1 MQITGKSLSPGPKE
15 TGAPLVCPKD
25 VGGSEPGKEGG
36 IEVLEESGE
45 DSGFYSELGE
55 R

>member
-1 MQITGKSLSPGPKE
+1 MQITVKSLSPGRKE

-25 VGGSEPGKEGG
+25 VGRSEPGKGG
-36 IEVLEESGE
+36 GVEVLEESGE
-45 DSGFYSELGE
+45 DCGFYSELGE